1 MHARLKGLIVDIFK
15 DANLPE
21 IEPQLREIPFE
32 GQMGLA
38 LSNLFQIARVSKPD
52 LEKDELKKYAGTLA
66 DLIAEKIRNTGD
78 FEKVEAVKGYVNC
91 FFKPQQFTRELLGR
105 ILGDGTDW
113 ARMESHGG
121 RVMIEY
127 SQPNTHKAFH
137 IGHVRNAVTG
147 ASLVR
152 CYRYAGRDTIAANYY
167 GDIGSHVFKALW
179 YLGKYHPDLKD
190 APDGVAERG
199 KWLGEIYAD
208 AQKKLTDSENLLN
221 QVWEILKPL
230 NKILYNAY
238 GSDEAT
244 FGLYTLPFN
253 VRGIARNE
261 EDLFEGRSNN
271 DVIKIV
277 DWMASQAKEL
287 RRRAGD
293 IRIEPFG
300 DLDWVNAD
308 TLLLNLNQIR
318 SQSDYHQRLNRPI
331 EVLDIA
337 NRWKIGDPKLLDLYN
352 ETRQW
357 SFDDFKRIYNEI
369 GVEFDV
375 EFKESEV
382 EREGLLIAIDL
393 EKQGIVVD
401 SMGAAIVE
409 IDNQL
414 KKRFGEPMQD
424 KYRVLVLVREDGSSL
439 YGSKDL
445 ALAKLKFEEYG
456 IDESIYVVGNEQK
469 FYFQQLFQVLR
480 LMGFPQWE
488 RCFHLSYEL
497 VMLPGGKISSR
508 EGQVVLYDDV
518 ISELRDRA
526 LSVVKEKNPGLDDE
540 IKVKISEIVAMG
552 ALIFGMLRVDTNK
565 VIRFDFD
572 EVLDFDGRSAPYI
585 QYAGARAMSIL
596 RKAESEGIETP
607 NDIALSDFNR
617 ELLPVEIELV
627 KILNKLPEHIIKV
640 VEDKKPFYL
649 TNYAY
654 DLAVKFSD
662 FYHQCPVLTSE
673 ETVRRDRLLLVK
685 AVRINIETSLGLLGI
700 ATPDVM

>member
-1 MHARLKGLIVDIFK
+1 MHARLKSLIADIFK
-15 DANLPE
+15 GANLPD

-38 LSNLFQIARVSKPD
+38 LSNLFQIARASKPN
-52 LEKDELKKYAGTLA
+52 LEKDELKKYADSLA
-66 DLIAEKIRNTGD
+66 EVIAEKIRNTGD

-179 YLGKYHPDLKD
+179 YLGKYKPDLKD
-190 APDGVAERG
+190 APAEVLDRG
-199 KWLGEIYAD
+199 RWLGEAYAT
-208 AQKKLTDSENLLN
+208 ASSLLAESEKLWYE
-221 QVWEILKPL
+221 VWDRLKEISIKLHDLWADDEIVKEAGVDPLIRRIALK
-230 NKILYNAY
+230 
-238 GSDEAT
+238 
-244 FGLYTLPFN
+244 
-253 VRGIARNE
+253 E
-261 EDLFEGRSNN
+261 EDLFENRP
-271 DVIKIV
+271 KIEIA
-277 DWMASQAKEL
+277 DLILKLAESSCDIFDLAKNKNKFPAYEELAKEI
-287 RRRAGD
+287 AGL
-293 IRIEPFG
+293 RIEIKSDEFKEKWYRNHEVVEVAERWNSK
-300 DLDWVNAD
+300 DQDFF
-308 TLLLNLNQIR
+308 NL
-318 SQSDYHQRLNRPI
+318 
-331 EVLDIA
+331 
-337 NRWKIGDPKLLDLYN
+337 WK
-352 ETRQW
+352 ETKEW
-357 SFDDFKRIYNEI
+357 SFADFHRIYKELD
-369 GVEFDV
+369 VVFDAEFY
-375 EFKESEV
+375 ESEV
-382 EREGLLIAIDL
+382 EEEGLEIVDLLVKKGIATVS
-393 EKQGIVVD
+393 E
-401 SMGAAIVE
+401 GAKIVE
-409 IDNQL
+409 ID
-414 KKRFGEPMQD
+414 KKLHEIFGEPVQD
-424 KYRVLVLVREDGSSL
+424 KFRVLVLVREDGSSL

-488 RCFHLSYEL
+488 KCFHLSYEL

-526 LSVVKEKNPGLDDE
+526 LNVVKEKNPGLEDE

-596 RKAESEGIETP
+596 RKAESEGIKIP
-607 NDIALSDFNR
+607 GDIALSDFNR

-627 KILNKLPEHIIKV
+627 KILSKLPEQILKV

-662 FYHQCPVLTSE
+662 FYHKCPVLTSDE
-673 ETVRRDRLLLVK
+673 STRRDRLLLVK
-685 AVRINIETSLGLLGI
+685 AVRINLETSLGLLGI
-700 ATPDVM
+700 STPDVM